1 MRPWLQVDL
10 RKLIAAEELAL
21 ASINSVLSR
30 FGQPALSGIS
40 DLFGVEEPSLMT
52 FPELDH
58 YAHSRGPA
66 TYWGCLLSSISGAN
80 PSWPPGIGPRV
91 FGYLRSEIRHA
102 ESVLSALG
110 HAGYPSLVVFPDI
123 SDDMRAKHH
132 YANLRISSE
141 PIETSRVLD
150 EADLAITYGGH
161 GLTAAFLLAGKPLL
175 LLPGQLEQ
183 YLLAR
188 RIEEIGAGLLVD
200 PEQPATDLPFKLQ
213 RLAVDPLFAANA
225 QAFARKYAAFPQE
238 VVVANLVRRIEE
250 ICS

>member
-1 MRPWLQVDL
+1 
-10 RKLIAAEELAL
+10 
-21 ASINSVLSR
+21 
-30 FGQPALSGIS
+30 
-40 DLFGVEEPSLMT
+40 MT

-58 YAHSRGPA
+58 YAHCRGPA

-80 PSWPPGIGPRV
+80 PSWPPGSGPRV

-102 ESVLSALG
+102 ESVLAALG

-123 SDDMRAKHH
+123 PADMLARHQ
-132 YANLRISSE
+132 YANLRISTD
-141 PIETSRVLD
+141 PVETSRVLND
-150 EADLAITYGGH
+150 ADLAITYGGH

-200 PEQPATDLPFKLQ
+200 PEQPATFFRSSCNVLPLIRFSPPTP
-213 RLAVDPLFAANA
+213 RPLRENM
-225 QAFARKYAAFPQE
+225 QHS
-238 VVVANLVRRIEE
+238 RRT
-250 ICS
+250 